1 MVRAPHQGNNRHST
15 LDVYKKLLL
24 ITITSKSLTCRWFP
38 LLLAV
43 PIRFTKSCRCGQ
55 ARGRRLVPNIPYPS
69 PKGRILLWGPR
80 WEILQGLVFEE
91 MKGPNEARLRN
102 QLWIQLGEVRWGS
115 AFSNDKNISFLV
127 MAHNDLNSFTLHVPL
142 RANLRLLRG
151 LSFKLSTWFFKVH
164 SIEPLPELIC
174 QSKKT
179 YWAIM
184 CVYSAVWDGI
194 T

>member
-1 MVRAPHQGNNRHST
+1 MVRVPRQGNNHNST
-15 LDVYKKLLL
+15 LDVYKKLPLV
-24 ITITSKSLTCRWFP
+24 TITFKSLTCRRFP
-38 LLLAV
+38 FLLAI

-55 ARGRRLVPNIPYPS
+55 AKGGRLAPNIPSPC

-91 MKGPNEARLRN
+91 MKGPNEVRLRN
-102 QLWIQLGEVRWGS
+102 QLWIQLGDMRRDSV
-115 AFSNDKNISFLV
+115 FSNDKNISFLV
-127 MAHNDLNSFTLHVPL
+127 MAYNDLNSFTLHVPL
-142 RANLRLLRG
+142 RANLHLLRG
-151 LSFKLSTWFFKVH
+151 LSFEFSTWFFKVH
-164 SIEPLPELIC
+164 SVQALPELIC

-184 CVYSAVWDGI
+184 CVYLAVWDGI